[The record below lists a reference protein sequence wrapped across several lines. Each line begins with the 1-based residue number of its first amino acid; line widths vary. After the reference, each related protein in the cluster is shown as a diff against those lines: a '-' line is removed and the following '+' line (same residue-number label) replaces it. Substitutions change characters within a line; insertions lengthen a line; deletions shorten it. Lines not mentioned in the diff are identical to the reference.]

1 MRKPTGEEAD
11 KWVSI
16 AREHG
21 FVGEGGSF
29 KLGRFIVE
37 GSEEDA
43 IIYVQFV
50 TPVPAGIYT
59 EGTVEPKAPPVVFE
73 RTSAGE
79 IILPGRWW
87 ASMFETL
94 SGQPEVPPD
103 QRQTA
108 LFASRHVQAG
118 DVHLPAETDTIEILA
133 PNHKGDIVP
142 HEALKPGTR
151 CIISIRAS

>member
-1 MRKPTGEEAD
+1 MRKPTKEEAAA
-11 KWVSI
+11 WLSM

-21 FVGEGGSF
+21 FVGREGTF
-29 KLGRFIVE
+29 QLGRFVVE
-37 GSEEDA
+37 GSEEEA
-43 IIYVQFV
+43 VIYVQFV
-50 TPVPAGIYT
+50 TPVPAGIGT
-59 EGTVEPKAPPVVFE
+59 EGTLEPKAPPVLFE

-94 SGQPEVPPD
+94 SSQPEVPPD

-118 DVHLPAETDTIEILA
+118 DAYLPPETDTIEILA
-133 PNHKGDIVP
+133 PDHKGYMVQ

-151 CIISIRAS
+151 CIISIQAS

>member
-11 KWVSI
+11 KWLSI

-103 QRQTA
+103 QPTDKSQRRDNTGNGSPLSPDPHTA
-108 LFASRHVQAG
+108 PPQLAG
-118 DVHLPAETDTIEILA
+118 
-133 PNHKGDIVP
+133 
-142 HEALKPGTR
+142 
-151 CIISIRAS
+151 

>member
-1 MRKPTGEEAD
+1 MRKPTTEEAAT
-11 KWVSI
+11 WLSM

-21 FVGEGGSF
+21 FVGEEGTF
-29 KLGRFIVE
+29 KLGRFLVE

-50 TPVPAGIYT
+50 TPVPAARYA
-59 EGTVEPKAPPVVFE
+59 EGTLQPKAPPVVFE

-94 SGQPEVPPD
+94 SGQPEAPPD

-108 LFASRHVQAG
+108 LFASRHVRAG
-118 DVHLPAETDTIEILA
+118 DVYLPAETDTIEILA
-133 PNHKGDIVP
+133 PDHKGDMVP

-151 CIISIRAS
+151 CIISIKTS